1 LPITPKGNRNVYD
14 RLADRREMAIEH
26 AKRLLKENATTGATN
41 PATRVHELVE
51 YLCNLKE

>member
-1 LPITPKGNRNVYD
+1 
-14 RLADRREMAIEH
+14 MAIEH